1 MTLHWTTL
9 LAILAM
15 AGATVITRLAGLVV
29 LRTVRLSAAARRV
42 LDAIPPAVLMAV
54 VAPTAFATGLPETL
68 GCAATAIAAT
78 RLPILAAATIGVVLV
93 ALLRAAGV

>member
-54 VAPTAFATGLPETL
+54 VAPTAFATGSPETL

-78 RLPILAAATIGVVLV
+78 RPGCSAAISSATVAPTSWPITA
-93 ALLRAAGV
+93 